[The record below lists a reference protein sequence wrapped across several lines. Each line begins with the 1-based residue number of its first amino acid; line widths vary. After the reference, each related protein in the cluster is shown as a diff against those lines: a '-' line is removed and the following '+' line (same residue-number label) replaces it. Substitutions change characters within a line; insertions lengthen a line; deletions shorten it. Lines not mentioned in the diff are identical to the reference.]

1 MKESMKCFDEK
12 MKNTDH
18 DNHHPL
24 GGINRNVIKTKTTSQ
39 IFDGKKK

>member
-18 DNHHPL
+18 DNHPL
-24 GGINRNVIKTKTTSQ
+24 SGGINRNVFSTKTTSQ
-39 IFDGKKK
+39 IFDVKKK